1 MSKKLVVLTLIALF
15 FITLILRPP
24 IAQIGPLLHEI
35 TGDLK
40 LGPTEVGL
48 LASAPV
54 FTFGAG
60 AFLAP
65 WLLRRFGLN
74 HAILL
79 MLAIIFASIVLRSWF
94 GYSVLLIGTLVIGL
108 AIAITNVLL
117 PTFLRVD
124 FPKQTVIL
132 TSGYTTMLAIT
143 ASVAA
148 AISVPASETMGSWE
162 LSLLITAPPALLAV
176 LFWYPR
182 IREAEPH
189 VRIPAHSAK
198 ADTKAVY
205 GSLIAWS
212 SLAFFG
218 IQSMNFY
225 VVLSW
230 LPTMLISI
238 GVDPGAAGGFLGL
251 ATAIGIPTAM
261 LLAPIMNRLKSISW
275 LALGFS
281 VLSMTGFASL
291 SLFLAAGNPN
301 NTLWLVISCVLVSVG
316 QTATFPLSLTIIS
329 TRAHGQSKTTVLSA
343 MSQGWGYLLS
353 GVGVFAIGAF
363 AVSTGSWATG
373 VMIIVFTGVLQA
385 AAGFYGGRNRYIE

>member
-1 MSKKLVVLTLIALF
+1 MVFTLIALF

-35 TGDLK
+35 TGNLK
-40 LGPTEVGL
+40 LNPTEVGL

-79 MLAIIFASIVLRSWF
+79 MLVVMFLAIGLRSWF
-94 GYSVLLIGTLVIGL
+94 GYPILLTGTIVIGL
-108 AIAITNVLL
+108 SIAITNVLL

-124 FPKQTVIL
+124 FPKQTVLL
-132 TSGYTTMLAIT
+132 TSAYTTMLAVT

-148 AISVPASETMGSWE
+148 AISVPVSAALGGWE
-162 LSLLITAPPALLAV
+162 MSLLITVVPALLAV
-176 LFWYPR
+176 AFWYPR

-189 VRIPAHSAK
+189 IRIASHAAK
-198 ADTKAVY
+198 ADTRAVY
-205 GSLIAWS
+205 GSLIAWA

-238 GVDPGAAGGFLGL
+238 GVDPGAAGGFLGI

-261 LLAPIMNRLKSISW
+261 LLAPVMNRLKSISW
-275 LALGFS
+275 LALGAT

-291 SLFLAAGNPN
+291 SLFLAAGDSS
-301 NTLWLVISCVLVSVG
+301 NTVWLIVSCVLISVG

-353 GVGVFAIGAF
+353 GAGVFAIGAF
-363 AVSTGSWATG
+363 SVATGSWATG
-373 VMIIVFTGVLQA
+373 VMVIVFTGIVQA
-385 AAGFYGGRNRYIE
+385 VAGFYGGGNRYIK

>member
-1 MSKKLVVLTLIALF
+1 LSKKLVVLTLIALF

-94 GYSVLLIGTLVIGL
+94 GYSILLVGTLVIGL

-124 FPKQTVIL
+124 FPKQTVTL

-148 AISVPASETMGSWE
+148 AISVPASETLGGWE

-212 SLAFFG
+212 SLTFFG

-238 GVDPGAAGGFLGL
+238 GVDPGVAGGFLGL

>member
-1 MSKKLVVLTLIALF
+1 MSKKTIVYTLIALF

-35 TGDLK
+35 TGALK
-40 LGPTEVGL
+40 LNPTEVGL
-48 LASAPV
+48 IASAPV

-65 WLLRRFGLN
+65 WLLRRVGLN

-79 MLAIIFASIVLRSWF
+79 MLIVMFSAIALRSWF
-94 GYSVLLIGTLVIGL
+94 GYPILLIGTIVIGL
-108 AIAITNVLL
+108 SIAITNVLL

-132 TSGYTTMLAIT
+132 TSGYTTMLAVT

-148 AISVPASETMGSWE
+148 AISVPVSEALGGWE
-162 LSLLITAPPALLAV
+162 LSLLITVVPALLAV

-189 VRIPAHSAK
+189 VRIPSHAAK
-198 ADTKAVY
+198 ADTKSVY

-212 SLAFFG
+212 SLTFFG

-261 LLAPIMNRLKSISW
+261 LLAPLMNRLKSISW

-281 VLSMTGFASL
+281 VMSMAGFASL
-291 SLFLAAGNPN
+291 SLFLSAGNPN
-301 NTLWLVISCVLVSVG
+301 NTTWLVISCVLISVG

-353 GVGVFAIGAF
+353 GLGVFAIGAF
-363 AVSTGSWATG
+363 SVATGSWATG
-373 VMIIVFTGVLQA
+373 VMIIVFTGVVQA
-385 AAGFYGGRNRYIE
+385 AAGFYGGGDRYIK

>member
-1 MSKKLVVLTLIALF
+1 MSKKTIVYTLIALF

-35 TGDLK
+35 TGALK
-40 LGPTEVGL
+40 LNPTEVGL
-48 LASAPV
+48 IASAPV

-65 WLLRRFGLN
+65 WLLRRVGLN

-79 MLAIIFASIVLRSWF
+79 MLIVMFLAIALRSWF
-94 GYSVLLIGTLVIGL
+94 GYPILLIGTIVIGL
-108 AIAITNVLL
+108 SIAITNVLL

-132 TSGYTTMLAIT
+132 TSGYTTMLAVT

-148 AISVPASETMGSWE
+148 AISVPVSEALGGWE
-162 LSLLITAPPALLAV
+162 LSLLITVVPALLAV

-189 VRIPAHSAK
+189 VRIPSHAAK
-198 ADTKAVY
+198 ADTKSVY

-212 SLAFFG
+212 SLTFFG

-261 LLAPIMNRLKSISW
+261 LLAPLMNRLKSISW

-281 VLSMTGFASL
+281 VMSMAGFASL
-291 SLFLAAGNPN
+291 SLFLSAGNPN
-301 NTLWLVISCVLVSVG
+301 NTTWLVISCVLISVG

-353 GVGVFAIGAF
+353 GLGVFAIGAF
-363 AVSTGSWATG
+363 SVATGSWATG
-373 VMIIVFTGVLQA
+373 VMIIVFTGVVQA
-385 AAGFYGGRNRYIE
+385 AAGFYGGGDRYIK

>member
-1 MSKKLVVLTLIALF
+1 MSKKTIAYTLIALF

-35 TGDLK
+35 TGALK
-40 LGPTEVGL
+40 LNPTEVGL

-65 WLLRRFGLN
+65 WLLRRVGLN

-79 MLAIIFASIVLRSWF
+79 MLVVMFLAIALRSWF
-94 GYSVLLIGTLVIGL
+94 GYPILLIGTIVIGL
-108 AIAITNVLL
+108 SIAITNVLL

-124 FPKQTVIL
+124 FPKQTVVL

-148 AISVPASETMGSWE
+148 AISVPVSDALGGWE
-162 LSLLITAPPALLAV
+162 LSLLIIVVPALLAV

-189 VRIPAHSAK
+189 VRIPSHAAK

-205 GSLIAWS
+205 GSLISWS
-212 SLAFFG
+212 SLTFFG
-218 IQSMNFY
+218 IQSMNFW

-261 LLAPIMNRLKSISW
+261 LLAPVMNRLKSISW

-281 VLSMTGFASL
+281 VISMSGFTSL
-291 SLFLAAGNPN
+291 SLFLSAGDPS
-301 NTLWLVISCVLVSVG
+301 NTTWLIISCVLISIG

-353 GVGVFAIGAF
+353 GLGVFAIGAF
-363 AVSTGSWATG
+363 SVATGSWATG
-373 VMIIVFTGVLQA
+373 VMIIVFTGVIQA
-385 AAGFYGGRNRYIE
+385 AAGFYGGGDRYIK

>member
-1 MSKKLVVLTLIALF
+1 MSKKTVAFTLIALF

-24 IAQIGPLLHEI
+24 IAQIGPLLHEM
-35 TGDLK
+35 TSSLK
-40 LGPTEVGL
+40 LNPAEVGL

-65 WLLRRFGLN
+65 WLLRRYGLN

-79 MLAIIFASIVLRSWF
+79 MLVVIFLSIALRSWF
-94 GYSVLLIGTLVIGL
+94 GYPVLLTGTILIGL

-148 AISVPASETMGSWE
+148 AISVPVSEALGGWE
-162 LSLLITAPPALLAV
+162 FSLLMTVVPALLAV

-189 VRIPAHSAK
+189 VRIPDHAAK
-198 ADTKAVY
+198 ADTRAVY
-205 GSLIAWS
+205 GSLIAWA
-212 SLAFFG
+212 SLTFFG

-225 VVLSW
+225 IVLSW

-261 LLAPIMNRLKSISW
+261 LLAPVMNRLKSISW

-281 VLSMTGFASL
+281 ILSMSGFASL
-291 SLFLAAGNPN
+291 SLFLAAGNPT
-301 NTLWLVISCVLVSVG
+301 NTFWLISSCVLISVG

-363 AVSTGSWATG
+363 AVSTGSWAAG
-373 VMIIVFTGVLQA
+373 VMVLVFTGVIQA
-385 AAGFYGGRNRYIE
+385 AAGFYGGGNRYIQ

>member
-1 MSKKLVVLTLIALF
+1 MTKKVVALTLIALF

-35 TGDLK
+35 TGALK
-40 LGPTEVGL
+40 LSPTEVGL

-74 HAILL
+74 HAIML
-79 MLAIIFASIVLRSWF
+79 MLIVIFACIALRSWF
-94 GYSVLLIGTLVIGL
+94 GYPVLLIGTIVIGL

-124 FPKQTVIL
+124 FPKQTVVL

-148 AISVPASETMGSWE
+148 AVSVPLSESFGGWQY
-162 LSLLITAPPALLAV
+162 SLLVTVVPALLAAV
-176 LFWYPR
+176 FWYPR

-189 VRIPAHSAK
+189 VRIPSHAAK

-212 SLAFFG
+212 SLFFFG

-238 GVDPGAAGGFLGL
+238 GVEPGAAGGYLGI

-261 LLAPIMNRLKSISW
+261 LLAPVMNKLKSISW
-275 LALGFS
+275 LAVGFS
-281 VLSMTGFASL
+281 LLAMAGFASL
-291 SLFLAAGNPN
+291 SLFLAAGDPT
-301 NTLWLVISCVLVSVG
+301 NTFWLLASCVMISVG

-353 GVGVFAIGAF
+353 GLGVFAIGAF

-373 VMIIVFTGVLQA
+373 VMILVFTGVVQA

>member
-1 MSKKLVVLTLIALF
+1 MVLTLIALF
-15 FITLILRPP
+15 FITVILRPP

-74 HAILL
+74 QAILL
-79 MLAIIFASIVLRSWF
+79 MLVIIFVSIALRSWF
-94 GYSVLLIGTLVIGL
+94 GYSILLIGTLLIGL

-132 TSGYTTMLAIT
+132 TSGYTTMLAVT
-143 ASVAA
+143 ASIAA
-148 AISVPASETMGSWE
+148 AVSVPLSESLGGWE
-162 LSLLITAPPALLAV
+162 MSLLVTAIPALLAV
-176 LFWYPR
+176 VFWYPR
-182 IREAEPH
+182 VQEAEPH
-189 VRIPAHSAK
+189 VRIPSHAAK

-205 GSLIAWS
+205 SSLIAWS
-212 SLAFFG
+212 SLLFFG

-238 GVDPGAAGGFLGL
+238 GVNPGLAGGFLGL

-261 LLAPIMNRLKSISW
+261 LLGPVMNRLKSISW

-281 VLSMTGFASL
+281 ALSMSGFTSL
-291 SLFLAAGNPN
+291 SLFLSAGDPN
-301 NTLWLVISCVLVSVG
+301 NTIWLVISCVLISIG

-363 AVSTGSWATG
+363 AVATGSWATG
-373 VMIIVFTGVLQA
+373 VMAIVFTGIVQA
-385 AAGFYGGRNRYIE
+385 AAGFYGGRDRYIE